1 MNASVMGGEVV
12 FRGQNKKYH
21 RIPANAIADLTGGV
35 LCVILELHPEEGRKP
50 EMVLLP
56 AMGIG
61 EGDEPMFPMK
71 KPIRL
76 LAMRFQVD

>member
-1 MNASVMGGEVV
+1 MAKLSQSYSKERQGG
-12 FRGQNKKYH
+12 
-21 RIPANAIADLTGGV
+21 ILALAIADLTEGV
-35 LCVILELHPEEGRKP
+35 LCVIFGVHPEEGRKP
-50 EMVLLP
+50 EMIFLP

>member
-1 MNASVMGGEVV
+1 MNARLMSGYNERQGE
-12 FRGQNKKYH
+12 
-21 RIPANAIADLTGGV
+21 IPSAAIVDLTEGA

-50 EMVLLP
+50 EMNFLP

>member
-1 MNASVMGGEVV
+1 MAKLSQSYSKERQGG
-12 FRGQNKKYH
+12 
-21 RIPANAIADLTGGV
+21 ILALAIADLTEGA

>member
-1 MNASVMGGEVV
+1 MQASWVTKTSFQGTQEG
-12 FRGQNKKYH
+12 
-21 RIPANAIADLTGGV
+21 IPANAIADLTERA

>member
-50 EMVLLP
+50 EMV
-56 AMGIG
+56 
-61 EGDEPMFPMK
+61 
-71 KPIRL
+71 
-76 LAMRFQVD
+76 

>member
-1 MNASVMGGEVV
+1 MKGSASWWRRFPV
-12 FRGQNKKYH
+12 
-21 RIPANAIADLTGGV
+21 NAIADLTGGA

-50 EMVLLP
+50 EMAYLS

>member
-1 MNASVMGGEVV
+1 MKRSASWRRR
-12 FRGQNKKYH
+12 F
-21 RIPANAIADLTGGV
+21 PANAIADLTGRV

-50 EMVLLP
+50 EMAYLP

>member
-1 MNASVMGGEVV
+1 
-12 FRGQNKKYH
+12 
-21 RIPANAIADLTGGV
+21 LTGIA
-35 LCVILELHPEEGRKP
+35 LCVIFEVHPEQGRKL
-50 EMVLLP
+50 EIIFLP